1 MGNVISMIERPL
13 VSRLGGTQPPP
24 RNSTKKEFRKQPNIQ
39 PSTDRL
45 ALKAEPQT
53 FPQISPNLD
62 ISPETEKGKR
72 REPREQNGGFVEEVL
87 KCCQEGTFRRRLPP
101 SVTSKFAVLDKS
113 FRHYET
119 YVRYK
124 KEEKIPDVPYYIR
137 VTPKKS
143 NVEIRYARPPR
154 DPFLFSKVKPTL
166 LLTQYKTTKKARNVT
181 EKEVGKKRL
190 ENAETFCAECYKQN
204 NILLSEPV
212 TSVDDFVCQP
222 STGSFRHNNNYVR
235 SGKEEKIPDVP
246 YYTRVT
252 PKKPM
257 TYARPPSR
265 LALKSEP
272 QTFPQISPNLDISPE
287 TEKGKRREPRE
298 QNGGFVEEVLKRC
311 QEGTKSLCPPPSV
324 TSKFAVLD
332 KRHNNN
338 YVRSGK
344 EEKIPD
350 VPYYTRVT
358 PTITNK
364 PMTYVRPPRL
374 ALKAEPQTFPQISP
388 NLDISLETEKGKRR
402 EPWEQ
407 NGGFVE
413 EVLKRCQEG
422 TKSLC
427 PPPSVPSKFAVLD
440 KRHNNNYVRYGK
452 EEKIPD
458 VPCYIRV
465 TPTITNKPMTY
476 VRPPRDPF
484 LFSKVKPTLLPEKH
498 IATIKDASVPEK
510 QVDTNGLENEKKYSA
525 EYCDQIPILQPEPI
539 TRLEDIP
546 CPLLKSMSLE
556 PTEVI
561 TRLED
566 NSSLECTVCT
576 IEPHTNR
583 LTEEIPVHLGH
594 PQSSSSC
601 SPELTNLDSQ
611 NPITVHCH
619 SVQFMSPEPTEV
631 ITHLEDNNSLECTV
645 CTIEPHT
652 NILTEEIP
660 VHLRHPQS
668 SSTCS
673 PELTH
678 LDSQD
683 PITVQEPGSLLES
696 PVCPAKPHT
705 GEMLEELPVNNVTY
719 HSETNLDSPTIQPEG
734 LLQINQEGIAEQNQ
748 TEIKNNQPEARV
760 SLSSDPGEQPLPKK
774 EDKEKGPP
782 GEAGIVPMQ
791 ITESQDLAV
800 PALQEK
806 TNIKTKVERIRYDRD
821 SLLQFQSTT
830 LQPKDF
836 FEILNIYQ
844 GMLIRPHLRPVHP
857 SQLTSKNCTPISE
870 NVSRRAKGNHR
881 QRPGMG
887 QMRSHHTPGKEPR
900 RILQLH
906 ENITLQKSD
915 KAWKPPMKRANKDT
929 NNVKTQELLCKVRG
943 ILNKITPQTF
953 QNLIKQLK
961 DLSVETEYE
970 LKGVV
975 ELIFEKAIAEPHFA
989 VIYASMCNWLMR
1001 LQVPT
1006 EDNREIC
1013 ITFRRQLISLCQR
1026 EFERGE
1032 NGGERIEK
1040 LQKELDAATL
1050 PEEKSRLKEE
1060 LSEACKKSRKRSQG
1074 NIKFIGELCKLKLL
1088 SEDTMKDILSKLLNR
1103 NSEESMECIC
1113 LLLTSI
1119 GKYLENGES
1128 YMDDYFNKVGI
1139 CIKNK
1144 TISSRIRFMVQDV
1157 LDLRKNHWIPR
1168 HKPQGP
1174 KTIDQ
1179 IHKEAELESRGKAQ

>member
-1 MGNVISMIERPL
+1 MGNVISMIECPP
-13 VSRLGGTQPPP
+13 VSRLGGNQPPP

-45 ALKAEPQT
+45 PLKAEPQT

-72 REPREQNGGFVEEVL
+72 WEPREQNGGFVEEVL
-87 KCCQEGTFRRRLPP
+87 KCCQEVTFRRRLPP

-113 FRHYET
+113 FRHYDT

-124 KEEKIPDVPYYIR
+124 KEEKIPNIPYYIR

-166 LLTQYKTTKKARNVT
+166 LPTKYKTTKKARNVP

-190 ENAETFCAECYKQN
+190 ENAETYCAECYKQN
-204 NILLSEPV
+204 NILQSEPV
-212 TSVDDFVCQP
+212 TSLDDILCQP

-235 SGKEEKIPDVP
+235 SGKEETIPDVP

-252 PKKPM
+252 PKKSM
-257 TYARPPSR
+257 TCAQPPR
-265 LALKSEP
+265 LALKVET
-272 QTFPQISPNLDISPE
+272 QTFPKISPNLDIYLE
-287 TEKGKRREPRE
+287 TKKGKRREPRE
-298 QNGGFVEEVLKRC
+298 QNGGFVEEVLKCCQKGTFRRC
-311 QEGTKSLCPPPSV
+311 LPPSV
-324 TSKFAVLD
+324 K
-332 KRHNNN
+332 
-338 YVRSGK
+338 
-344 EEKIPD
+344 
-350 VPYYTRVT
+350 
-358 PTITNK
+358 
-364 PMTYVRPPRL
+364 
-374 ALKAEPQTFPQISP
+374 
-388 NLDISLETEKGKRR
+388 
-402 EPWEQ
+402 
-407 NGGFVE
+407 
-413 EVLKRCQEG
+413 
-422 TKSLC
+422 
-427 PPPSVPSKFAVLD
+427 SKFAVLD

-458 VPCYIRV
+458 VPYYTRV
-465 TPTITNKPMTY
+465 TPTITNKQMTY
-476 VRPPRDPF
+476 ARPPRDPF
-484 LFSKVKPTLLPEKH
+484 FFSKVKPTLLPKKH
-498 IATIKDASVPEK
+498 IATIKAASVPEK
-510 QVDTNGLENEKKYSA
+510 EVDTNELEKQKKDSVEHY
-525 EYCDQIPILQPEPI
+525 EQIPILQPEPI
-539 TRLEDIP
+539 TSLEDIP
-546 CPLLKSMSLE
+546 CPLLQSMSLE

-566 NSSLECTVCT
+566 NNSLECTVCT
-576 IEPHTNR
+576 IETHTNR
-583 LTEEIPVHLGH
+583 LAEEIPVHLGH

-619 SVQFMSPEPTEV
+619 FVQSMSPEPTEV
-631 ITHLEDNNSLECTV
+631 ITCLEDNNSEKQVDTNELEKEKKDSLEYYEQIPILQPEPITSLEDIPCPLLQSMSLEPTEVITRLEDNNSLECTV
-645 CTIEPHT
+645 CTIESHT

-705 GEMLEELPVNNVTY
+705 VEILEET
-719 HSETNLDSPTIQPEG
+719 TLDSPTIQPEE
-734 LLQINQEGIAEQNQ
+734 LLLINQEGIAEQNQ
-748 TEIKNNQPEARV
+748 TEIKNNQPEACV

-774 EDKEKGPP
+774 EDKEKEPP

-806 TNIKTKVERIRYDRD
+806 TSIKTKVERIHYDRD

-836 FEILNIYQ
+836 FEISNIYQ
-844 GMLIRPHLRPVHP
+844 GMLIRPHLRPVD
-857 SQLTSKNCTPISE
+857 SSRLTSKNCTPLSE
-870 NVSRRAKGNHR
+870 NVSHHAKGNHR

-887 QMRSHHTPGKEPR
+887 QMRSHRTPGKEPR

-929 NNVKTQELLCKVRG
+929 NSVKSQELLCKVRG

-961 DLSVETEYE
+961 DLSVDTEYE

-989 VIYASMCNWLMR
+989 VIYASMCNWLIR

-1006 EDNREIC
+1006 EDNREVC
-1013 ITFRRQLISLCQR
+1013 ITFRRQLISLCQK
-1026 EFERGE
+1026 EFEGGE
-1032 NGGERIEK
+1032 NGVERIEK
-1040 LQKELDAATL
+1040 LQKELVAAML
-1050 PEEKSRLKEE
+1050 PEEKTRLKEE

-1074 NIKFIGELCKLKLL
+1074 NIKFIGELFKLKLL

-1103 NSEESMECIC
+1103 NSEESMECLC

-1119 GKYLENGES
+1119 GKYLENGQS

-1139 CIKNK
+1139 FIKNK
-1144 TISSRIRFMVQDV
+1144 TISSRIRFLVQDV

>member
-1 MGNVISMIERPL
+1 MGNVISMIERPP
-13 VSRLGGTQPPP
+13 VSRLGGNQPPP
-24 RNSTKKEFRKQPNIQ
+24 RNSTKKEFRNQPNIQ

-62 ISPETEKGKR
+62 ISLETEKGKR
-72 REPREQNGGFVEEVL
+72 REQREQNGGFVEEVL

-113 FRHYET
+113 FRHYDT

-166 LLTQYKTTKKARNVT
+166 LLTQYKTTKKARNVP
-181 EKEVGKKRL
+181 EKEVSKKRL

-212 TSVDDFVCQP
+212 TSVDDIVCQP

-257 TYARPPSR
+257 TYVRPPS
-265 LALKSEP
+265 
-272 QTFPQISPNLDISPE
+272 
-287 TEKGKRREPRE
+287 
-298 QNGGFVEEVLKRC
+298 
-311 QEGTKSLCPPPSV
+311 
-324 TSKFAVLD
+324 
-332 KRHNNN
+332 
-338 YVRSGK
+338 
-344 EEKIPD
+344 
-350 VPYYTRVT
+350 
-358 PTITNK
+358 
-364 PMTYVRPPRL
+364 RL

-388 NLDISLETEKGKRR
+388 NLDISLETEKGKRW
-402 EPWEQ
+402 EPREQ

-458 VPCYIRV
+458 VPYYIRV

-484 LFSKVKPTLLPEKH
+484 LFSKVKPTLLPKKH
-498 IATIKDASVPEK
+498 IATINAASVPEK
-510 QVDTNGLENEKKYSA
+510 EVDTNGLENEKKYSA
-525 EYCDQIPILQPEPI
+525 EYCDQIPILHPEPI
-539 TRLEDIP
+539 TSLEDIP

-566 NSSLECTVCT
+566 NNSLECTVCT

-601 SPELTNLDSQ
+601 SPELTNLDSK

-631 ITHLEDNNSLECTV
+631 ITCLEDNNSLECTV

-678 LDSQD
+678 LDSHD
-683 PITVQEPGSLLES
+683 SITVQEPGSLLES

-705 GEMLEELPVNNVTY
+705 GEMLVELPVNNVTY

-734 LLQINQEGIAEQNQ
+734 LLQINQESIAEQNQ

-870 NVSRRAKGNHR
+870 NVSCRAKGNHR
-881 QRPGMG
+881 RPGMG

-915 KAWKPPMKRANKDT
+915 KAWKPPMKRANKDIKH
-929 NNVKTQELLCKVRG
+929 VKTQELLCKVRG

-1013 ITFRRQLISLCQR
+1013 ITFRRQLISLCQK

-1060 LSEACKKSRKRSQG
+1060 LIEACKKSRKRSQG